1 MPYKKHIKFDF
12 TKSEYQELID
22 NIFFTDRQLSIIQT
36 WRDGKGNLTNYGL
49 AMKLGMSESTLYREL
64 DKISVLIGEYLI
76 KRK

>member
-1 MPYKKHIKFDF
+1 MHYNKHIKFDF
-12 TKSEYQELID
+12 TKSDYQELID

-36 WRDGKGNLTNYGL
+36 WRDSKGNLTNYGL

>member
-12 TKSEYQELID
+12 SKTEYEEFID

-36 WRDGKGNLTNYGL
+36 WRESKGNLTNYGL